1 MVNVEKHKALK
12 ILNELTAPE
21 RLLVQC
27 SNNKAFYN
35 KKKFKANASVKF
47 DKKYASKLESLAHK
61 IKV

>member
-21 RLLVQC
+21 RLLIQC
-27 SNNKAFYN
+27 RNNKAYYN
-35 KKKFKANASVKF
+35 KQKFKAKANVKL

>member
-1 MVNVEKHKALK
+1 MVNAEKHKALK

-27 SNNKAFYN
+27 RNNKAFYN
-35 KKKFKANASVKF
+35 KQKFKAKANVKL

-61 IKV
+61 INV

>member
-1 MVNVEKHKALK
+1 MVNAEKHKALK

-35 KKKFKANASVKF
+35 KKKFKANGRVKF

>member
-27 SNNKAFYN
+27 KNNKAYYN
-35 KKKFKANASVKF
+35 KQKFKAKANVKL
-47 DKKYASKLESLAHK
+47 DKKYASKLESLSYK
-61 IKV
+61 I

>member
-21 RLLVQC
+21 RLLIQC
-27 SNNKAFYN
+27 RNNKAYYN
-35 KKKFKANASVKF
+35 KQKFKAKANVKL

-61 IKV
+61 INV

>member
-27 SNNKAFYN
+27 RNNKAYYN
-35 KKKFKANASVKF
+35 KQKFKAKANVKL

-61 IKV
+61 INV

>member
-1 MVNVEKHKALK
+1 MVNAEKHKALK

-21 RLLVQC
+21 RLLKQC
-27 SNNKAFYN
+27 RNNKAFYD
-35 KKKFKANASVKF
+35 KQKFKANADIKF

>member
-1 MVNVEKHKALK
+1 MVNADKHKALK

-27 SNNKAFYN
+27 KNNKAFYD
-35 KKKFKANASVKF
+35 KQKFKAKANVKL

-61 IKV
+61 INV

>member
-27 SNNKAFYN
+27 KNNKAYYN
-35 KKKFKANASVKF
+35 KQKFKAKANVKL

-61 IKV
+61 INV

>member
-1 MVNVEKHKALK
+1 MVNADKHRALK

-27 SNNKAFYN
+27 KNNKAFYD
-35 KKKFKANASVKF
+35 KQKFKANADIKF